1 MARPLTTAPTG
12 EASSNTTNN
21 RTRALGHNQVA
32 VLAALKREP
41 QGRMEIF
48 RTLRARGWQG
58 TPETL
63 ERTLGSLIV
72 RRLVDC
78 TDIDVYVLAGGL

>member
-1 MARPLTTAPTG
+1 MKP
-12 EASSNTTNN
+12 
-21 RTRALGHNQVA
+21 LGHNQVA
-32 VLAALKREP
+32 VLAALARRP
-41 QGRMEIF
+41 QTRGEIF
-48 RTLRARGWQG
+48 RTLKARGWAG
-58 TPETL
+58 TPEVL